1 MKKFYYSAI
10 MAALLPVISHADIYI
25 SEVVE
30 GSGYNKAIEIANNGS
45 SAVTL
50 TGYQLASEYQQKWQN
65 RYDLSG
71 VTLQPNEV
79 WVIAYYKNETTAAS
93 AEILALADATSD
105 SYLVNYN
112 GDDGLAL
119 LYNDEAIDVVGDLYD
134 LQYNKD
140 VTLQRC
146 DLSPN
151 PVYSEWQWKVLAK
164 NDISNLGQFNAADD
178 SCVAPPEPTAP
189 AEGEFTVASI
199 MELQGTGSRSPVLE
213 DGSYTSDQVYLVTGI
228 VTAIQAGRLGN
239 DLPTGYFIQDAAGD
253 GDPLS
258 SDGIFV
264 KGDVSALLNSG
275 SDASQALTVGDEVQ
289 VYAKVT
295 ESYKWTQLIPEQ
307 SEGFDLTFV
316 TGRTGE
322 IAATPLRVL
331 ESDKTIQDTYERY
344 EGMLTRIDQESDIVI
359 ARTFGFDYGSF
370 RNNMIAAHGGLLF
383 QPTQKNAPGSEGAQA
398 VVESNAQR
406 QLYIESFAKAP
417 NGVVPWYPEFG
428 DDSGTGTSDS
438 YLRIGATL
446 DGFEGVLTY
455 SYDAFRFFVTNEVDN
470 SNFIYTHVPDRSASP
485 EVDRGDLTI
494 ATMNVLNYFNSP
506 FGGDDNPLNDNRGAQ
521 AFDEFQVQ
529 RSKIVAAILG
539 LDADIVGLMEIE
551 NNGFD
556 SDSAVVDLVSAL
568 NEQLPAA
575 KQYAIA
581 KPAGAKFVG
590 SDAITSMVIYRKAKV
605 GLEKIDVLAMPR
617 QAVPEEDFPVY
628 FDGKYEDF
636 RPTTKYMRD
645 TLIPTFQ
652 INGPSEK
659 SLSVAV
665 NHFKSKGSTCWEDLQ
680 GGYTDDNGRRIY
692 KVEDADLQGNCE
704 AFRTAAANYLGEQL
718 KEYHGYRVIMGD
730 LNAYATEDPLLVLT
744 NRDNAPS
751 GYAVKAGRNV
761 KVGREELTGNAGE
774 VVTHSYG
781 YINIVPELHP
791 DTISYS
797 YNEIVGTLDHILISP
812 DLRGFVKDAADWN
825 INSAESTLFQYE
837 SQYTGDLAKYADPFR
852 SSDHD
857 PAILSLDIIDA
868 VDNNLSL
875 AAAGDLI
882 ALPATPVNMPSASSP
897 KEGEGYRAVM
907 DLTQVG
913 VGSLA
918 VGDTVSL
925 VISDMNRNGVVTQ
938 SQVAHIQLTEQQ
950 ITRGWVTHSFQA
962 PVAGDFVVETYYNDA
977 RTSEQRSSVSEA
989 GSFGE
994 TTSAGSSGPWLLLSL
1009 FGLLLFRRRNA

>member
-10 MAALLPVISHADIYI
+10 MAALLPAIGHADIYI

-30 GSGYNKAIEIANNGS
+30 GSSYNKAIEIANNGS

-50 TGYQLASEYQQKWQN
+50 TGYELASEFRNEWQN
-65 RYDLSG
+65 RYDLSSI
-71 VTLQPNEV
+71 TLQPNET
-79 WVIAYYKNETTAAS
+79 WVIANDQAS
-93 AEILALADATSD
+93 DEILAIADVQSN
-105 SYLVNYN
+105 SYLVGYN

-119 LYNDEAIDVVGDLYD
+119 LYNGEAIDVVGDLFD
-134 LQYNKD
+134 MDYNKD

-146 DLSPN
+146 ELTPN
-151 PVYSEWQWKVLAK
+151 PVYTQWQWKVLEK
-164 NDISNLGQFNAADD
+164 NDISNLGQFSAADET
-178 SCVAPPEPTAP
+178 CVAPPAPTAP
-189 AEGEFTVASI
+189 AEGEYNVASI

-213 DGSYTSDQVYLVTGI
+213 GGSFTSDGVYLVTGI
-228 VTAIQAGRLGN
+228 VSAIQAGRLGK
-239 DLPTGYFIQDAAGD
+239 DLPTGFFIQDAAGD
-253 GDPLS
+253 GNPLS

-264 KGDVSALLNSG
+264 KGEVSALLNSG
-275 SDASQALTVGDEVQ
+275 SDESQDIAVGDEVQ

-295 ESYKWTQLIPEQ
+295 ESYGWTQLIPEQ

-322 IAATPLRVL
+322 IAATPLRVID
-331 ESDKTIQDTYERY
+331 SDQTIQDTYERY

-359 ARTFGFDYGSF
+359 ARTFGFDYDSY

-398 VVESNAQR
+398 VIESNAQR
-406 QLYIESFAKAP
+406 QLYIESFEKAS

-428 DDSGTGTSDS
+428 RDAGTGTSDS

-455 SYDAFRFFVTNEVDN
+455 SFNAFRFFVTNEVDN
-470 SNFIYTHVPDRSASP
+470 SNFVYTDVPDRSSSP
-485 EVDRGDLTI
+485 EVELGDLTI

-506 FGGDDNPLNDNRGAQ
+506 FGGDDNPLNDNRGAE

-581 KPAGAKFVG
+581 KPKDAKFVG

-605 GLEKIDVLAMPR
+605 GLDKIDILAMPR
-617 QAVPEEDFPVY
+617 QAVPEEDYPVY
-628 FDGKYEDF
+628 FDGDYEDF

-652 INGPSEK
+652 INGPREK
-659 SLSVAV
+659 TLSVAV

-680 GGYTDDNGRRIY
+680 GGYVDDNGQRIY
-692 KVEDADLQGNCE
+692 QVEDADLQGNCE
-704 AFRTAAANYLGEQL
+704 HFRTAAADYLGEQL
-718 KEYHGYRVIMGD
+718 KEYHGYRVIIGD

-744 NRDNAPS
+744 NRDNAPA
-751 GYAVKAGRNV
+751 GYSVEAGRNV
-761 KVGREELTGNAGE
+761 KVGSEELTGNSGE
-774 VVTHSYG
+774 PVTHSYG

-812 DLRGFVKDAADWN
+812 DLRSFVKDAADWN

-837 SQYTGDLAKYADPFR
+837 SQYTGDLTKYADPFR

-857 PAILSLDIIDA
+857 PAVLSLDIIDA
-868 VDNNLSL
+868 LDNNLSL
-875 AAAGDLI
+875 AAVGDLV
-882 ALPATPVNMPSASSP
+882 ALPAEPVNMPSASSAE
-897 KEGEGYRAVM
+897 EGEVYQAVM

-913 VGSLA
+913 AGSLA
-918 VGDTVSL
+918 MGDTVS
-925 VISDMNRNGVVTQ
+925 VVVSDMNRNGVVTQ

-950 ITRGWVTHSFQA
+950 ISRGWVTHSFQA

-977 RTSEQRSSVSEA
+977 QVSEQRATVNEA

-994 TTSAGSSGPWLLLSL
+994 SHSAGSSGPWLLLSL
-1009 FGLLLFRRRNA
+1009 FGLLWFRRRNA

>member
-10 MAALLPVISHADIYI
+10 MAALLPVVSHADIYI

-30 GSGYNKAIEIANNGS
+30 GSSNNKAIEIANNGS

-50 TGYQLASEYQQKWQN
+50 DGYKLASEYRNSWYN
-65 RYDLSG
+65 TYSLDG
-71 VTLQPNEV
+71 ITIQPNDV
-79 WVIAYYKNETTAAS
+79 WVIAHGSASNEV
-93 AEILALADATSD
+93 LAVADATYS
-105 SYLVNYN
+105 SYMMQFN

-119 LYNDEAIDVVGDLYD
+119 LYNDEAIDVVGDLFD
-134 LQYNKD
+134 MSYNKD
-140 VTLQRC
+140 VTLRRC
-146 DLSPN
+146 EQTLST
-151 PVYSEWQWKVLAK
+151 VYTEWQWEVLAK
-164 NDISNLGQFNAADD
+164 DTFDNLGQYSEADA
-178 SCVAPPEPTAP
+178 SCVAPPAPTAP

-239 DLPTGYFIQDAAGD
+239 DLPTGYFIQDADGD
-253 GDPLS
+253 GNPLS

-264 KGDVSALLNSG
+264 RGEVSALLNSG
-275 SDASQALTVGDEVQ
+275 SDATQALAVGDEVQ

-295 ESYKWTQLIPEQ
+295 ESYGWTQLIPEQ
-307 SEGFDLTFV
+307 SEGFDLTFA
-316 TGRTGE
+316 TGNTGQ
-322 IAATPLRVL
+322 ITATPLRVL
-331 ESDKTIQDTYERY
+331 ASDETIQDTYERY

-428 DDSGTGTSDS
+428 RDSGTGTSDS

-446 DGFEGVLTY
+446 DGFEGVLSY

-506 FGGDDNPLNDNRGAQ
+506 FGGDDNPLNDNRGAE

-556 SDSAVVDLVSAL
+556 TDSAVVDLVSAL

-581 KPAGAKFVG
+581 KPKDAKFVG

-605 GLEKIDVLAMPR
+605 GLEKIDILAMPR
-617 QAVPEEDFPVY
+617 QAVPEEDYPVY
-628 FDGKYEDF
+628 FDGDYEDF

-652 INGPSEK
+652 INGPREK
-659 SLSVAV
+659 TLSVAV

-704 AFRTAAANYLGEQL
+704 AFRTAAADYLGEQL
-718 KEYHGYRVIMGD
+718 KEYHGYRIIMGD

-744 NRDNAPS
+744 NRDNAPA
-751 GYAVKAGRNV
+751 GYSVKAGRNV
-761 KVGREELTGNAGE
+761 KVGREELTGNGGE
-774 VVTHSYG
+774 VIGHSYG

-812 DLRGFVKDAADWN
+812 DLHSYVKDAADWN

-837 SQYTGDLAKYADPFR
+837 GQYTGDLPKYADPFR

-857 PAILSLDIIDA
+857 PAVLSLDIIDA
-868 VDNNLSL
+868 IDSNVN
-875 AAAGDLI
+875 AAVVGDLI
-882 ALPATPVNMPSASSP
+882 SLPATPVGMPSASTP
-897 KEGEGYRAVM
+897 QDGESYRAVM
-907 DLTQVG
+907 DLTQTG
-913 VGSLA
+913 VNSLA
-918 VGDTVSL
+918 VGDIVTL
-925 VISDMNRNGVVTQ
+925 VVSDMNRNGVVTQ
-938 SQVAHIQLTEQQ
+938 SQVAHVQLTEQQ
-950 ITRGWVTHSFQA
+950 IAQGWVAHSFKA
-962 PVAGDFVVETYYNDA
+962 PVVGDFVTETYYKD
-977 RTSEQRSSVSEA
+977 TQVSEQRSTVAEA
-989 GSFGE
+989 GSYGE
-994 TTSAGSSGPWLLLSL
+994 TNGAGSSGPWLLLSL